1 MIMRPPYGPVFLMP
15 GQAIR
20 LPGVGPLTLRVRSGA
35 VWMTQAGRPED
46 HVLHADESRCVG
58 PDADVVVSA
67 FAPARLEL
75 LEVERKA
82 GCVDEAV
89 QRPAP
94 PRAGQPVPA

>member
-20 LPGVGPLTLRVRSGA
+20 LPGVGPLTLRVRSGS
-35 VWMTQAGRPED
+35 VWMTQAGRMED
-46 HVLHADESRCVG
+46 HVLGADESHCVG

-75 LEVERKA
+75 LENEP
-82 GCVDEAV
+82 GCADE
-89 QRPAP
+89 PAP
-94 PRAGQPVPA
+94 WRPMRHAGAIPA